1 MRTIEADGSNTPNNH
16 SAASVCDCLCSVNT
30 AISVNAPLYRLLIAT
45 RSTAI
50 RPGRLIQAHWIASG
64 ILVVV
69 AVAVVAIAAVFPFHC
84 IDRTVFVP
92 AHSSVASMRAKSSV
106 DVIGDH

>member
-1 MRTIEADGSNTPNNH
+1 MLVTPNIH

-69 AVAVVAIAAVFPFHC
+69 AVAVVAIAAVFPFYC
-84 IDRTVFVP
+84 NASVRFLCQSS
-92 AHSSVASMRAKSSV
+92 HSSVASMRATSSV